1 MQLEKSAFELL
12 YPELASSHRVI
23 DAGES
28 FDLRS
33 RELAILFRGLAHSE
47 NDRRILGTDDAV
59 AGPSRVTCLKR
70 SDFRVFDLSKDQ
82 DKTDVYLHLNPRLIH
97 FIPILLDSGISPRRI
112 RDLFQ
117 SLAAASS
124 DFQREAML
132 AQIFPPSDSGSSV
145 KLHHRFDHGTPRT
158 VIRRPYLL
166 DKIFTF
172 GLFAVVGAGTF
183 VTLISQPLIFA
194 STDVQIAPRYFWLVL
209 ALISIGTLL
218 VKIFLFFN
226 RSQRLTSSLSEKFS
240 GIVDHMVSK
249 PTKGI
254 TIGRLI
260 SLLMFTRQ
268 TLNFRDLMLPSL
280 FFTCVLAATSLLV
293 FVPDSA
299 VFLSLWLIVIA
310 VVFVFLD
317 EFSRRRYG
325 KASKHRSEIDNAEF
339 AHLSIQDLTRWL
351 ENREAHSNAS
361 NVFYS
366 FQNQL
371 SVLSMVAFFAFRFGA
386 SSNFYLEVLLFQ
398 VLLLSLLQISK
409 RIPILRA
416 VRHELAQADVPQGMV
431 VSREGIDFTKSWDG
445 EGYLIEK
452 LSAGGIVF
460 SDSFYIRKGGL
471 YVFSFPGLETAEEFF
486 QSLCGIKDTDVFSVV
501 SGKSTWSSNVEFSSN
516 IAFFSPDLKLSFL
529 RVKDNIFSRSSQ
541 SEAFDEVVQFLE
553 IPKRLASVGLSLESS
568 LEQDTFMPF
577 SLKVRIL
584 LARLFLESDR
594 KVWMF
599 SRLEAC
605 FGLELWE
612 QVRAYAL
619 RSGKVILCSSQD
631 KLFIRSTDTI
641 LYFDDSYSLHQG
653 VYSTLATELGASFL
667 KRFNYA

>member
-12 YPELASSHRVI
+12 YPELVSTHRVI

-28 FDLRS
+28 FDLRPG
-33 RELAILFRGLAHSE
+33 ELAILFRGLGHSE
-47 NDRRILGTDDAV
+47 NDRRILGTDDGI
-59 AGPSRVTCLKR
+59 AGPSRVTCLEK
-70 SDFRVFDLSKDQ
+70 SEFRVFDLSQGPNTVDS
-82 DKTDVYLHLNPRLIH
+82 YLHLNPRLIH
-97 FIPILLDSGISPRRI
+97 VIPILLDSGISPRRI
-112 RDLFQ
+112 RDIFH
-117 SLAAASS
+117 SLAAAPS
-124 DFQREAML
+124 DFQRAEVL
-132 AQIFPPSDSGSSV
+132 AQIFPSTESV
-145 KLHHRFDHGTPRT
+145 ISEKLQPRSDHGNPSP
-158 VIRRPYLL
+158 VIRRPFFS
-166 DKIFTF
+166 DRIFTL
-172 GLFAVVGAGTF
+172 GLFAVVGTGTF

-194 STDVQIAPRYFWLVL
+194 STDVKVTPRYFWLVL
-209 ALISIGTLL
+209 ASISVGTVL
-218 VKIFLFFN
+218 VKIFVFFN
-226 RSQRLTSSLSEKFS
+226 RSQQLTSSLSEKFS
-240 GIVDHMVSK
+240 GIVDHMVAK

-280 FFTCVLAATSLLV
+280 FFTCVFAAISLLV

-299 VFLSLWLIVIA
+299 VFLSIWLLVII
-310 VVFVFLD
+310 VVFVSLD

-325 KASKHRSEIDNAEF
+325 TASKHRSGIDNAEF
-339 AHLSIQDLTRWL
+339 SHLSMQDLSRWL
-351 ENREAHSNAS
+351 ETREAHSNAA

-409 RIPILRA
+409 RIPVLRA

-431 VSREGIDFTKSWDG
+431 ASREGFDFSKSWDG

-460 SDSFYIRKGGL
+460 SDPFYIRKGGL

-501 SGKSTWSSNVEFSSN
+501 SGKSAWSSNVEFSSN

-529 RVKDNIFSRSSQ
+529 RVKDNIISRASQ
-541 SEAFDEVVQFLE
+541 SDVFDEVVNFLE
-553 IPKRLASVGLSLESS
+553 IPARLASLGLSLESN
-568 LEQDTFMPF
+568 LGQDTFMPF

-594 KVWMF
+594 KIWMF

-605 FGLELWE
+605 FGKELWE

-631 KLFIRSTDTI
+631 KFFIRSTDTI